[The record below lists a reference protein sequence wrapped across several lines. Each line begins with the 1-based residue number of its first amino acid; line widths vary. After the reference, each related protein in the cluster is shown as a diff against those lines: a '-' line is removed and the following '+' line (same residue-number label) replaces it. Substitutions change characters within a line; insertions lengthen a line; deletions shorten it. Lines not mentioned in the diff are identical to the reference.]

1 MHLHNSDVQAS
12 SFQASGG
19 LEVPVVQN
27 LLWAGG
33 REGIYVPTG
42 TNYGS
47 KPVQVHNF
55 FLDFGLPA
63 GRLGQ
68 NLLWMGGL
76 SQAWA

>member
-19 LEVPVVQN
+19 FEVRVVQN
-27 LLWAGG
+27 LLRAGG
-33 REGIYVPTG
+33 REGIYVSTE
-42 TNYGS
+42 TNLDI
-47 KPVQVHNF
+47 KPFQAYNF
-55 FLDFGLPA
+55 FLDFGLRA

-68 NLLWMGGL
+68 NLLSMGGL

>member
-19 LEVPVVQN
+19 LEVRVVQN
-27 LLWAGG
+27 LLRAGG

-55 FLDFGLPA
+55 FWILGFQRVGLGKICFGWA
-63 GRLGQ
+63 G
-68 NLLWMGGL
+68 
-76 SQAWA
+76 